1 MVLDYAEIPSQIKEM
16 TQRMAVAEDIM
27 FVSGLD
33 FLAIVSCGIEFT
45 MAEYMLKHTAPVL
58 SKYLEK
64 VYDIYL
70 RRGFTVDLFLMNHA
84 FECLCDNTAGASDLK
99 ATALKYN
106 VEDIDH
112 NIRIIKEWA
121 RAI

>member
-1 MVLDYAEIPSQIKEM
+1 MAIQIQIKDM
-16 TQRMAVAEDIM
+16 TQRLMILEEILFVNRLAFQVSVLCSLKLIM
-27 FVSGLD
+27 V
-33 FLAIVSCGIEFT
+33 
-45 MAEYMLKHTAPVL
+45 EYIPKHTDPVL